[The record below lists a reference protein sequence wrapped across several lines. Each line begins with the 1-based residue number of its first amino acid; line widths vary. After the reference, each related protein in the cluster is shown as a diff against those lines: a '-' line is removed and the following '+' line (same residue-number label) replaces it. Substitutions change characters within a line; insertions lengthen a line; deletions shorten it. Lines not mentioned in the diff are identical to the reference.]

1 VIYKERSLGFTYAL
15 LSANSNSGRPAGL
28 IRTNSVDRSVTAS
41 SAIPSSTWTHLALT
55 YDGAT
60 VRLFVNGVQVS
71 STSASGPIA
80 VSTGVLRLGAAPNG
94 SDFFRGLI
102 DDVRIYNRA
111 LTATQIQADMAR

>member
-1 VIYKERSLGFTYAL
+1 M
-15 LSANSNSGRPAGL
+15 
-28 IRTNSVDRSVTAS
+28 
-41 SAIPSSTWTHLALT
+41 T

-80 VSTGVLRLGAAPNG
+80 VSTGVLRLGAAPDG

-111 LTATQIQADMAR
+111 LTAAQIQADMATAVK